1 MHVRLSLLVAALLL
15 PSLVAAEEARTIQ
28 VVTYPP
34 GDDKIVVVRKG
45 EPAPFTGQ
53 LYDDNTAV
61 RWAIWLQQYKGRY
74 AIDVKAV
81 EDACEVKLDAADEL
95 AQIEEERTST
105 IHADAMLRLKESET
119 ARLKAEEQ
127 LRNPDFFDRPGVWFT
142 VGVVST
148 LATVLTTAY
157 LVDSATK

>member
-1 MHVRLSLLVAALLL
+1 MRLPGVVALLL
-15 PSLVAAEEARTIQ
+15 IPSVVAAQEVRAIQ

-34 GDDKIVVVRKG
+34 GEDKIVVVRKG
-45 EPAPFTGQ
+45 DPAPFTGQ

-61 RWAIWLQQYKGRY
+61 RWAVWLQQYKGRY
-74 AIDVKAV
+74 AIDLKAV
-81 EDACEVKLDAADEL
+81 EDSCTVKLDAADAL

-105 IHADAMLRLKESET
+105 IHADAMLRLKESEI

-127 LRNPDFFDRPGVWFT
+127 LRNPPFLDRPGVWLT

-148 LATVLTTAY
+148 LAIVLTTAY